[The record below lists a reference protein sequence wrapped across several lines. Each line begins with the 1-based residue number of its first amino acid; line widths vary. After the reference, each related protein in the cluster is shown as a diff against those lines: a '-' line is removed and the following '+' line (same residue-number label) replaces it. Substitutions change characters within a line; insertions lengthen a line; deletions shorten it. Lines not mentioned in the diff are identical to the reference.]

1 MGMKEGEV
9 ARSHGKKEDEK
20 RRRKKGTKTE
30 GVDKKYELILVVRAS

>member
-1 MGMKEGEV
+1 MKEGE
-9 ARSHGKKEDEK
+9 ASRSHGEKEDEG